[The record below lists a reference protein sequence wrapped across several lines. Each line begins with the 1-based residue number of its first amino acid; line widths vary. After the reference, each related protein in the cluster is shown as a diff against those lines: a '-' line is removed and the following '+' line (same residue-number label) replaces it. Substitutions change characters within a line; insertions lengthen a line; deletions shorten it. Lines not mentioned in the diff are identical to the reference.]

1 LRPITTNN
9 EEQPFKIIQN
19 NCNQQKHTKKK
30 QQSDTHRPAA
40 TPQHYRKQLGRQV
53 SRVAV
58 ILRNMGDMPSA
69 ATSSSYPWLRPQM
82 QNAWYATEDLQGHQL
97 DPPKDQ
103 L

>member
-19 NCNQQKHTKKK
+19 NCNRQKHTKK

-40 TPQHYRKQLGRQV
+40 TLQHYRNQLGRQV

-97 DPPKDQ
+97 DPPNDQ